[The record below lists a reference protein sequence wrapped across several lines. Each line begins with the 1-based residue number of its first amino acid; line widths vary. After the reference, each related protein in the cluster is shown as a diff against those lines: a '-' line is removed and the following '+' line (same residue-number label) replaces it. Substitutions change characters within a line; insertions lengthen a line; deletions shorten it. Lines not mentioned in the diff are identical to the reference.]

1 MPVSPDIESLAI
13 RRASSNEIREVAV
26 HQGMYD
32 LRADGLAKAA
42 GGLTSLREVSRV
54 AI

>member
-1 MPVSPDIESLAI
+1 MPMSAEIESLAV
-13 RRASSNEIREVAV
+13 RRASANEIREVALDE
-26 HQGMYD
+26 GMYD

-42 GGLTSLREVSRV
+42 GGLTSVREIFRV